1 MNMKKFLSKL
11 FAWISE
17 CAACEHAMY
26 EALYDARIKPL
37 IDKILCRDEKIARLE
52 NEIVD
57 LKSKS
62 EIKTVETQKP
72 KRKYN
77 KKKKSDDKA

>member
-1 MNMKKFLSKL
+1 MKKFLNRL
-11 FAWISE
+11 FAWMSE
-17 CAACEHAMY
+17 CEACEQAMY

-52 NEIVD
+52 NEVVD

-62 EIKTVETQKP
+62 EIKTAEAAKP

-77 KKKKSDDKA
+77 RKKKVDDAK

>member
-1 MNMKKFLSKL
+1 MKNFLTKL
-11 FAWISE
+11 FTWIGE
-17 CAACEHAMY
+17 HAACEQAMY

-37 IDKILCRDEKIARLE
+37 IDKILRRDEHIVRLE
-52 NEIVD
+52 NEVFNVRKELE
-57 LKSKS
+57 LK
-62 EIKTVETQKP
+62 KTETSKP